1 MQYSIFDQ
9 VRALALHETRFLQQC
24 TNVLKQTKP
33 TGNNNN
39 HKTEELLSCIFFI
52 QTLLSSIS

>member
-24 TNVLKQTKP
+24 TKCLEANKAHRQ
-33 TGNNNN
+33 
-39 HKTEELLSCIFFI
+39 
-52 QTLLSSIS
+52 QQ